1 MRTWPGARN
10 ASLCGLAYLAWRR
23 ARAAEA
29 ALAFDAYEAAL
40 KREEAAA
47 EAYAALMRRVG
58 PLVETGLAR
67 QLPYLP
73 SVPGAP
79 T

>member
-1 MRTWPGARN
+1 MRT
-10 ASLCGLAYLAWRR
+10 AYLAWRR

-73 SVPGAP
+73 SIPGAP